1 MKKDVLLCGVG
12 GQGIVLASRILAQ
25 AALNDGL
32 DVKVSEVHGMSQRGG
47 SVYTMVRMGEKV
59 FSPLIS
65 RGQADIVI
73 SLEMMETLRWLP
85 FLKPTGKI
93 VLNLQKI
100 QPLSVVLS
108 GATYP
113 DVISYL
119 EKSNLQYQ
127 SVEAIQLAQEAGSS
141 RAANVVMLGATFP
154 FLSLTKDSLEKAIKQ
169 LVKSQYAE
177 VNLKAFELGLKESQA
192 FLD

>member
-47 SVYTMVRMGEKV
+47 SVYTMVRVGKKV
-59 FSPLIS
+59 YSPLIS
-65 RGQADIVI
+65 RGEADIIV
-73 SLEMMETLRWLP
+73 SLEMIEVLRWLS

-93 VLNLQKI
+93 VLNLQRI
-100 QPLSVVLS
+100 QPLSVVLG

-113 DVISYL
+113 DVINYL
-119 EKSNLQYQ
+119 KKSNLSYQ
-127 SVEAIQLAQEAGSS
+127 PVQASQLAQEAGAS
-141 RAANVVMLGATFP
+141 RAANVVMLGAAFP
-154 FLSLTKDSLEKAIKQ
+154 FISFTKDSFKKAIKQ
-169 LVKSQYAE
+169 LVKSQYVE
-177 VNLKAFELGLKESQA
+177 LNLKAFELGLKESQSL
-192 FLD
+192 LD

>member
-1 MKKDVLLCGVG
+1 VKKDVLLCGVG

-59 FSPLIS
+59 YSPLIS
-65 RGQADIVI
+65 RGQADIMV
-73 SLEMMETLRWLP
+73 SLEMLETLRWLP
-85 FLKPTGKI
+85 FLKPSGKI

-100 QPLSVVLS
+100 QPLSVVLG
-108 GATYP
+108 GARYP
-113 DVISYL
+113 DVINYL
-119 EKSNLQYQ
+119 KKNGLFYQ
-127 SVEAIQLAQEAGSS
+127 EIQATQLAREAGTS

-154 FLSLTKDSLEKAIKQ
+154 FLSLTKDSFKKALGK
-169 LVKSQYAE
+169 LVKPQFIKA
-177 VNLKAFELGLKESQA
+177 NLRAFELGLKASQA